1 MALPEANQSGTK
13 RVTPREQATEA
24 FISVP
29 RHDLAG
35 RLSREAYPERN
46 VIMPSNRKRRIRQL
60 MAESSMSYQAV
71 LNSLENRGGQE
82 NPVPWLIEKTAIA
95 LGEAA
100 RLVDLANEP
109 DTNAWY
115 REALKA
121 TALPMIARLANPL
134 SQSCAIALRPP
145 TSRTSGSPSRQAEPQ
160 RSVRGSPNM
169 TSNAILATA

>member
-1 MALPEANQSGTK
+1 
-13 RVTPREQATEA
+13 
-24 FISVP
+24 
-29 RHDLAG
+29 
-35 RLSREAYPERN
+35 
-46 VIMPSNRKRRIRQL
+46 MPSNRKRRIRQL

-115 REALKA
+115 REALQA
-121 TALPMIARLANPL
+121 AALPMIARLAPVVAVL
-134 SQSCAIALRPP
+134 CDRPETADEPHKWEPIAKGG
-145 TSRTSGSPSRQAEPQ
+145 TQ
-160 RSVRGSPNM
+160 RSVPGSHSM
-169 TSNAILATA
+169 TSNATLATA